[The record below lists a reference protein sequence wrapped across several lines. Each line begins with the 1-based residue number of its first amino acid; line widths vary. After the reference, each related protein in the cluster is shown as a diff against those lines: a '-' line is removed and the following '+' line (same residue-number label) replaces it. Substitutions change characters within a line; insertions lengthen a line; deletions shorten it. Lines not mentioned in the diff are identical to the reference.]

1 VKTGA
6 VLHEQGDAEEASHW
20 LKQSLKLQ
28 GSHLK
33 NCQSELNQR
42 LSILSKE
49 KGVLTGLSK
58 QLNEGT
64 IAAHSIQENAGHQLS
79 VELLRERYIPCRESK
94 ESKENLI
101 CSIAVAP
108 TTRSAMEMERQRDL
122 KERITKA
129 TALVEESSKEK
140 RVLVIRLA
148 RAYRAVALTH
158 RLLGDALRATKKFDE
173 AEDEYQ
179 ESLRMFRTPVEEE
192 ATTEA

>member
-1 VKTGA
+1 
-6 VLHEQGDAEEASHW
+6 
-20 LKQSLKLQ
+20 
-28 GSHLK
+28 
-33 NCQSELNQR
+33 
-42 LSILSKE
+42 
-49 KGVLTGLSK
+49 
-58 QLNEGT
+58 
-64 IAAHSIQENAGHQLS
+64 
-79 VELLRERYIPCRESK
+79 
-94 ESKENLI
+94 
-101 CSIAVAP
+101 
-108 TTRSAMEMERQRDL
+108 MEMERQRDL

>member
-79 VELLRERYIPCRESK
+79 VELLRE
-94 ESKENLI
+94 
-101 CSIAVAP
+101 
-108 TTRSAMEMERQRDL
+108 RSAMEMERQRDL